1 MVTVGSAEH
10 PMLTEH
16 YIEWVLQTKRGNQ

>member
-1 MVTVGSAEH
+1 
-10 PMLTEH
+10 MLTEH